1 MVNSKWENMMHS
13 CRALVCM
20 MLDQILGR
28 KYCLF
33 VERHDTTT
41 EPDSEKDKRE
51 DITIGGTSS
60 IYNKHSLKAGVVK

>member
-1 MVNSKWENMMHS
+1 
-13 CRALVCM
+13 

-41 EPDSEKDKRE
+41 EPESEKDKRE